1 MREEEDSAK
10 SDGSDGSDGSD
21 VRNLLD
27 FDGLYVRHV
36 ESSGGHRMRSKRRLP
51 CLHPRYGAVYQRVIL
66 F

>member
-1 MREEEDSAK
+1 MCEEDDSAK
-10 SDGSDGSDGSD
+10 SDGSD

-51 CLHPRYGAVYQRVIL
+51 CLHPRCGAVYQRVIL